1 MIMKPKKLLFLSLV
15 SLVLISCNQL
25 ESVATS
31 TVDASKTSN
40 IRKGEL
46 VVFKFNSIPDSSNV
60 VWKVTPD
67 DGVTLTADGSKA
79 SALFSLAGS
88 YSINATYAN
97 AVVNT
102 NVLVIDSV
110 YNPAVNSL
118 TPVVSGETLNV
129 TAIINDS
136 SAVGKT
142 DVLVVLD
149 FTTSNKYNCLNNF
162 LLSGID
168 PLTGII
174 TFDGVFTP
182 DSRFCS
188 AGEKVAQG
196 GLTLTPDPTSKTNG
210 LEILLGGKS
219 YKGYYYVSNKQLY
232 IYWPYTDGI
241 IFTNAIK
248 ITNNN

>member
-1 MIMKPKKLLFLSLV
+1 MKLKKLLFLSLV
-15 SLVLISCNQL
+15 SLALISCNQL
-25 ESVATS
+25 ENVTTS
-31 TVDASKTSN
+31 TLDASKSTN
-40 IRKGEL
+40 IRRGEP
-46 VVFKFNSIPDSSNV
+46 VVFKFSSIADSSKV
-60 VWKVTPD
+60 VWKVTPEE
-67 DGVTLTADGSKA
+67 GVTLNASGSKA
-79 SALFSLAGS
+79 SALFTIAGG

-110 YNPAVNSL
+110 YSPAVNSL
-118 TPVVSGETLNV
+118 TPLVSGETLNV

-136 SAVGKT
+136 SSVGKS
-142 DVLVVLD
+142 DVLVILV
-149 FTTSNKYNCLNNF
+149 FTTSNKYDCLNNY

-174 TFDGVFTP
+174 SVEGVFTP

-196 GLTLTPDPTSKTNG
+196 GLTLNPDVTSQTNS
-210 LEILLGGKS
+210 LEISLSGKS

-248 ITNNN
+248 ITDNN